1 MGCFSWLDCVTQKA
15 IRMGEKAYVLVPK
28 EFGGGVIEE
37 SSYDC
42 YGRFGGHDIYDLVA
56 DWNKESVTS
65 AALRGIPDTKDLE
78 KYGGLYSFTREELL
92 NEGYTK
98 EEVDFFDKVSHAE
111 SWARGMKRYETSIRR
126 LHDFK
131 LLSDK
136 EMREKYGDDYKRLIG
151 IDIGCYDEQNAA
163 LKFPIKISHEPA
175 VYENCGPSNEDP
187 NQGCFSYEDE
197 EEGEEEW

>member
-15 IRMGEKAYVLVPK
+15 IRMGEKCYVLVPK

-37 SSYDC
+37 NSYDC
-42 YGRFGGHDIYDLVA
+42 YGRFGLYDIYDLVA

-65 AALRGIPDTKDLE
+65 AALREKPGLEDLK
-78 KYGGLYSFTREELL
+78 KYGGLYSFTKEELL
-92 NEGYTK
+92 NEGYTE
-98 EEVDFFDKVSHAE
+98 EEVDFFDKASHAE
-111 SWARGMKRYETSIRR
+111 SWARGMKRCEASIRR

-131 LLSDK
+131 ILSDE
-136 EMREKYGDDYKRLIG
+136 EMRKKYGNDFKRIIG
-151 IDIGCYDEQNAA
+151 IDIACYDEQNAA

-175 VYENCGPSNEDP
+175 VYENCNPSDGDP
-187 NQGCFSYEDE
+187 NQGFFSDEE